1 MEVQFLHQYLPQL
14 PEQLIGE
21 IIQYLDSDHIQFL
34 LKVANL
40 RQTIINEVYAR
51 EVHFVLSPTRRPH
64 PCSSRSDLIDFTTFA
79 DADDFLL
86 ENPDINPRTV
96 AVITHGDFSSLRSL
110 FEKHAERF
118 EKHIQR
124 VEVLIES
131 YNLTSEELDFVLS
144 IPHLTKL
151 QVGGITL
158 GLCGD
163 SLAQNLQKCI
173 SLDQL
178 VILGHQIRDWSRVV
192 FPLSVTVLDISWNPN
207 TDISTM
213 TFPPHIRDLF
223 LNRSGIDDNL
233 LMSMKFPK
241 SLKTLQLTH
250 NKLKKLSVSH
260 LPPSLETLDLSSN
273 TISNIVGS
281 WPPYLKTILLHGN
294 ALNDKSFDSMASWPQ
309 NLQRLR
315 LDVNQIHFLSSL
327 KSLPADLH
335 YLDLS
340 QNHFTRL
347 EVANSAPYPYFVFPR
362 NLKTL
367 FLTGNDRF
375 KYTNL
380 VNRIEF
386 PSTLTK
392 LNMDGCNISS
402 LEHFKFPE
410 NLTSLSISGN
420 RIDNICTYNGNG
432 VDWTQL
438 NHLLKLELVYNRIK
452 TLQEWVPPKNLQ
464 SLNLSENNLTELNSV
479 KTPLFQGIDV
489 SLTSLVLDENYIS
502 RIGDVKFPRS
512 LQTISLENNLLTGLL
527 NLTPFSGIREVFL
540 KGNTITGILCD
551 RLPGTA
557 KITTLDLTQ
566 NEILRTSKDKEKV
579 NEFFETLEKCFGKAV
594 VRRKFNLNSVHTFQ

>member
-163 SLAQNLQKCI
+163 SLEQNLQKCI

-233 LMSMKFPK
+233 LVSMKFPK

-250 NKLKKLSVSH
+250 NKLKELSVSH
-260 LPPSLETLDLSSN
+260 LPPS
-273 TISNIVGS
+273 
-281 WPPYLKTILLHGN
+281 
-294 ALNDKSFDSMASWPQ
+294 
-309 NLQRLR
+309 
-315 LDVNQIHFLSSL
+315 
-327 KSLPADLH
+327 
-335 YLDLS
+335 
-340 QNHFTRL
+340 FT
-347 EVANSAPYPYFVFPR
+347 
-362 NLKTL
+362 
-367 FLTGNDRF
+367 
-375 KYTNL
+375 
-380 VNRIEF
+380 
-386 PSTLTK
+386 
-392 LNMDGCNISS
+392 
-402 LEHFKFPE
+402 
-410 NLTSLSISGN
+410 
-420 RIDNICTYNGNG
+420 
-432 VDWTQL
+432 
-438 NHLLKLELVYNRIK
+438 
-452 TLQEWVPPKNLQ
+452 
-464 SLNLSENNLTELNSV
+464 
-479 KTPLFQGIDV
+479 
-489 SLTSLVLDENYIS
+489 
-502 RIGDVKFPRS
+502 
-512 LQTISLENNLLTGLL
+512 
-527 NLTPFSGIREVFL
+527 
-540 KGNTITGILCD
+540 
-551 RLPGTA
+551 
-557 KITTLDLTQ
+557 
-566 NEILRTSKDKEKV
+566 
-579 NEFFETLEKCFGKAV
+579 
-594 VRRKFNLNSVHTFQ
+594 